1 MATLTATASEARA
14 NFSKIANS
22 VIETGQPV
30 TVFKNSKPWVEIVPS
45 GYLEKTEKEDDA
57 YVEQVALALRKSKQ
71 QFAAGKSYAGSE
83 TLFKM
88 LKEKR
93 PELWAK

>member
-14 NFSKIANS
+14 NFSQIAS
-22 VIETGQPV
+22 GVFETGQPV

-45 GYLEKTEKEDDA
+45 GFLENASEEDDE
-57 YVEQVALALRKSKQ
+57 YIERVASAVRKSKQ
-71 QFAAGKSYAGSE
+71 EFAQGKSYKGSE
-83 TLFKM
+83 ALLEM

-93 PELWAK
+93 PEVWA

>member
-14 NFSKIANS
+14 NFSQIAS
-22 VIETGQPV
+22 GVSETGQPV

-45 GYLEKTEKEDDA
+45 GFLENASEEDDE
-57 YVEQVALALRKSKQ
+57 YIERVASAVRKSKQ
-71 QFAAGKSYAGSE
+71 EFETGKSYKGSE
-83 TLFKM
+83 ALFEM

-93 PELWAK
+93 PEVWA